1 MTTDLRVDRDD
12 LQIIRLALKMLYEFS
27 AGKGD
32 ANKAQEVWRLV
43 ARMEAAIRTLPDK
56 EL

>member
-1 MTTDLRVDRDD
+1 MTTDLSLDRDE
-12 LQIIRLALKMLYEFS
+12 LQIIRLSLRMLYDFS

-32 ANKAQEVWRLV
+32 TNSAQEVWRLV
-43 ARMEAAIRTLPDK
+43 GRMEAAIRLLPDK

>member
-12 LQIIRLALKMLYEFS
+12 LQIIRLALRMLYDFS

-32 ANKAQEVWRLV
+32 TNSAQEVWRLV
-43 ARMEAAIRTLPDK
+43 GRIEAAIRLLPDK